1 MRIDGSPH
9 ALEDL
14 KSIAESIEQDRSL
27 ETSNRIM
34 RVIYTAVQSLRNMPL
49 RGRQGRLEQTREL
62 VLSNLPYL
70 VVYQVSDERMLIL
83 TIVHGAQKWP

>member
-14 KSIAESIEQDRSL
+14 KSIAEYIEQDRSL

-49 RGRQGRLEQTREL
+49 RGR
-62 VLSNLPYL
+62 
-70 VVYQVSDERMLIL
+70 
-83 TIVHGAQKWP
+83 